1 MATTHDTD
9 QGWTTIAARPATV
22 DRLNEA
28 MPYKTMSKD
37 EFLDELIDLYNEKP
51 VSNGG
56 S

>member
-9 QGWTTIAARPATV
+9 RDWTTIAVRPDTA

-28 MPYKTMSKD
+28 MPYRTMSKD
-37 EFLDELIDLYNEKP
+37 EFVDELIDLYNKES